1 VSAVVEQG
9 LKEGRLL
16 LYQTLEANRGAV
28 KIALNL
34 VYHQY
39 GRPVAVRLKS
49 ETLSNASVQG
59 Q

>member
-1 VSAVVEQG
+1 MEQG

-34 VYHQY
+34 GYHQY
-39 GRPVAVRLKS
+39 GRHVAVRLKS
-49 ETLSNASVQG
+49 ETPSHASVQG
-59 Q
+59 P